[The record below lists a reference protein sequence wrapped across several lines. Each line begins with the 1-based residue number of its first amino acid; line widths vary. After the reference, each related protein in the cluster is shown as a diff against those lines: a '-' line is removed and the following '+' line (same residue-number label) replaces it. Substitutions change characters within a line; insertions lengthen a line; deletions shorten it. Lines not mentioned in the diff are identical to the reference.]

1 MIAFTQLLEGAL
13 RALLLASVIGFGL
26 RLLRVRNVF
35 AQKAVWALV
44 LAASLLMPLA
54 MRWGLPSRTAITV
67 PMPAWTQSVWAQI
80 DGGRTQRSEEAST
93 RQAATRFDL
102 RTALPV
108 RPQPSLKPEE
118 NPTVLSRSRSAPY
131 QSSEKLNAANGW
143 TAPAAPAATEKIFL
157 RPALVGGLLYLGVC
171 AVLLLRLFYGLAS
184 AWRLWRRA
192 VPLASEFNL
201 DSPLQHHAELNAMLA
216 SGLEIRSSAA
226 VFSPVTI
233 GSGVVLP
240 ENYMAWD
247 QEKMRIVLAHERSH
261 VRQGDFYLQL
271 AAGIH
276 AALFW
281 FSPLGWWLKH
291 KLTELGEAISDH
303 AGLTEATSRA
313 SYAQLLL
320 EFAALPRPTLTGVAM
335 SRRNHLSNRIER
347 LLNESIFSQAF
358 TRTRRPAL
366 LAVLLVPVALFA
378 ATALVRVEAAG
389 QAQAIPAAI
398 PAQTAAPA
406 TPALDTVPAPPAP
419 SAPDSPAA
427 PQISEAPPAPQ
438 AALAPLPPLP
448 PLPEMNSDDDSYAV
462 VTDPNSSHIR
472 FNGEYTDDSN
482 AAVKKAAHMAHG
494 KFLWFT
500 HDGKPYIVDDPE
512 VMASIDELYK
522 PIDALGE
529 QEEELGKQQE
539 ALAAQQEKM
548 NVKMDIDVKI
558 DPELNVKLSKLTQQ
572 ITVLATQ
579 KANKISTEEQAK
591 IDSKIDEAQKH
602 IDELTS
608 KIGEKASKM
617 AEEEVRMA
625 EDAGKLGAEEGKL
638 GAEEGKLGAMEGKL
652 GEQEG
657 KLAEEAD
664 RKIRSIIDE
673 SLQNGKARP
682 VQ

>member
-13 RALLLASVIGFGL
+13 RALLLASVIGAGL
-26 RLLRVRNVF
+26 WLLRVRNVF

-54 MRWGLPSRTAITV
+54 MRWGLPGRAAITV
-67 PMPAWTQSVWAQI
+67 PMPAWAESAWARV
-80 DGGRTQRSEEAST
+80 DGGRIDGEREEAST
-93 RQAATRFDL
+93 RTETEIAQPAVFRASRQL
-102 RTALPV
+102 SPEPV
-108 RPQPSLKPEE
+108 R
-118 NPTVLSRSRSAPY
+118 
-131 QSSEKLNAANGW
+131 SSNLHAAAARTDFQRAGNANAVNETTTPVI
-143 TAPAAPAATEKIFL
+143 TASGATEKIL
-157 RPALVGGLLYLGVC
+157 IRPALIGGLLYLCVC
-171 AVLLLRLFYGLAS
+171 AVLLLRLFYGAAL

-192 VPLASEFNL
+192 VPIASESALVPALQVPVLHL
-201 DSPLQHHAELNAMLA
+201 DAELNALLA
-216 SGLEIRSSAA
+216 GGLEIRSSRE

-240 ENYMAWD
+240 ENYAAWD
-247 QEKMRIVLAHERSH
+247 EEKMRIVLAHERSH

-303 AGLTEATSRA
+303 AGLTEAASRA

-335 SRRNHLSNRIER
+335 SRRNNLSNRIER

-366 LAVLLVPVALFA
+366 LAVLLVPAALFV

-389 QAQAIPAAI
+389 RPQTTLAATPAQA
-398 PAQTAAPA
+398 AAPA
-406 TPALDTVPAPPAP
+406 TPAVDAVPAPPSPEA
-419 SAPDSPAA
+419 PAA
-427 PQISEAPPAPQ
+427 PQIPEAPPAPQ
-438 AALAPLPPLP
+438 AALAPLPPPP
-448 PLPEMNSDDDSYAV
+448 PLPEMDSDDESYAV

-472 FNGEYTDDSN
+472 FNGEYNDESN
-482 AAVKKAAHMAHG
+482 AEIKKAAGLAHG

-512 VMASIDELYK
+512 VMARIDELYK

-529 QEEELGKQQE
+529 QEEALGKQQE
-539 ALAAQQEKM
+539 ALDAQQEK
-548 NVKMDIDVKI
+548 IDVKVDVKV
-558 DPELNVKLSKLTQQ
+558 DPELDVKISKLTQQ
-572 ITVLATQ
+572 IDVLVAQ
-579 KANKISTEEQAK
+579 KADKINAEAQAK
-591 IDSKIDEAQKH
+591 VQSKIAEIQKH

-608 KIGEKASKM
+608 KISEKANKM
-617 AEEEVRMA
+617 AEEASRQGEM
-625 EDAGKLGAEEGKL
+625 AGKLGEQ
-638 GAEEGKLGAMEGKL
+638 EGKLGAMEGKL